1 MDSTGVVV
9 AFWIL
14 SAATIGGALLV
25 LLSRNLLHAL
35 FFLVFA
41 FLGTAGLFLTLSADF
56 LAVAQVLIYVGAI
69 AVLIVFAI
77 MLTPLA
83 SRDNASSLY
92 ATPAVLLGAAIAGL
106 VAFTALD
113 VGWPELEGAAL
124 QERAVAFGSTV
135 TTIGEELLGRYVL
148 AFEVAS
154 VLLLFALIGAIV
166 LVREDEPA
174 SAGPEQGGAGH
185 TQGRAQ

>member
-1 MDSTGVVV
+1 MESAGVVA

-14 SAATIGGALLV
+14 SATTVAGALLV

-35 FFLVFA
+35 VFLVLS

-56 LAVAQVLIYVGAI
+56 LAVAQVLIYAGAI
-69 AVLIVFAI
+69 SVLIVFAI

-92 ATPAVLLGAAIAGL
+92 AAPGVLLGAAIAAL

-124 QERAVAFGSTV
+124 DARGFGSTV
-135 TTIGEELLGRYVL
+135 ARIGELLLGQYVL

-174 SAGPEQGGAGH
+174 PAGAEGGGGE
-185 TQGRAQ
+185 QGRAP

>member
-1 MDSTGVVV
+1 VESTGVVV
-9 AFWIL
+9 AFWVL
-14 SAATIGGALLV
+14 SAITVGGALLV

-35 FFLVFA
+35 VFLVLA

-69 AVLIVFAI
+69 SVLIVFAI

-92 ATPAVLLGAAIAGL
+92 AAPGVLLGAAMAAL
-106 VAFTALD
+106 VAMAALD
-113 VGWPELEGAAL
+113 VGWPELKGAAL
-124 QERAVAFGSTV
+124 DQRAADLGSAVAA
-135 TTIGEELLGRYVL
+135 IGEELLGRYVL

-166 LVREDEPA
+166 LVRDDEA
-174 SAGPEQGGAGH
+174 AAGGSEQGR
-185 TQGRAQ
+185 TP

>member
-1 MDSTGVVV
+1 MESTGVVV
-9 AFWIL
+9 AFWVL
-14 SAATIGGALLV
+14 SAITVGGALLV

-35 FFLVFA
+35 VFLVLA

-56 LAVAQVLIYVGAI
+56 LAVAQVLIYAGAI
-69 AVLIVFAI
+69 SVLIVFAI

-92 ATPAVLLGAAIAGL
+92 AAPGVLLGAAMAAL
-106 VAFTALD
+106 VAFAALD

-124 QERAVAFGSTV
+124 EQRAVDLGSAV
-135 TTIGEELLGRYVL
+135 AAIGEELLGRYVL

-174 SAGPEQGGAGH
+174 GDAEQGR
-185 TQGRAQ
+185 TP

>member
-1 MDSTGVVV
+1 VESTGVVV
-9 AFWIL
+9 AFWVL
-14 SAATIGGALLV
+14 SAITVGGALLV

-35 FFLVFA
+35 VFLVLA

-56 LAVAQVLIYVGAI
+56 LAVAQVLIYAGAI
-69 AVLIVFAI
+69 SVLMVFAI

-92 ATPAVLLGAAIAGL
+92 AVPGVLLGAAMAAL
-106 VAFTALD
+106 VAFAALD

-124 QERAVAFGSTV
+124 EQRATDLGSAVAA
-135 TTIGEELLGRYVL
+135 IGEELLGRYVL

-174 SAGPEQGGAGH
+174 GDAEQGR
-185 TQGRAQ
+185 TP

>member
-1 MDSTGVVV
+1 
-9 AFWIL
+9 
-14 SAATIGGALLV
+14 
-25 LLSRNLLHAL
+25 
-35 FFLVFA
+35 
-41 FLGTAGLFLTLSADF
+41 LSADF
-56 LAVAQVLIYVGAI
+56 LAVAQVLIYAGAI
-69 AVLIVFAI
+69 SVLIVFAI

-92 ATPAVLLGAAIAGL
+92 AAPGVLLGAAMAAL

-124 QERAVAFGSTV
+124 EARDFGSTV
-135 TTIGEELLGRYVL
+135 EAIGVELLGHYVL

-166 LVREDEPA
+166 LVREDEPEA
-174 SAGPEQGGAGH
+174 PAPERS
-185 TQGRAQ
+185 QGRLP